1 MPGDGPFPIMLALGT
16 PGGGRGWKALLPF
29 SLGPGGAGT
38 VAPRAA
44 TKVVS
49 IVRSSPFTSP
59 GLRVAAG
66 LALLWLLLPSPGGSS
81 RGAPA
86 AAEGWAKVPIL
97 YNSDVMGKTDPCG

>member
-1 MPGDGPFPIMLALGT
+1 MLALGT
-16 PGGGRGWKALLPF
+16 PGGRRGWKALPPF

-49 IVRSSPFTSP
+49 IVRSSPCTSP
-59 GLRVAAG
+59 GLRAVAG
-66 LALLWLLLPSPGGSS
+66 LALLWLLLPSPVGST

-86 AAEGWAKVPIL
+86 AAEAWSKVPIV
-97 YNSDVMGKTDPCG
+97 YNSDVVGKTDPCG